1 MELGWSRL
9 ELGLLFGGFC
19 AGGMQSANALEELSE
34 LMEQVLQG
42 VRGMRQSM
50 VDMHRTRA
58 QVSFSRVV
66 GSSLRDVSKAV
77 DVTLEATSR
86 RSALLPASILACCH
100 RDALGTADNTSTTM
114 KTSSVDN
121 NNAAAAAAAAA
132 VAGTGDPVDD
142 DEERGLRSSTEPP
155 PLRRQSSLLETTGR
169 LEEAVSRMMKDY
181 QSARK
186 EVLYGLDDL
195 GRPLEEAASSGHEV
209 DGGGRSSSIPREPV
223 SLEDL
228 QSLSKRDNL
237 PRTGGVNLSG
247 LKNGLSTTAG
257 GVPASSKEAE
267 VSGEIAGRRR
277 EGDPLGGVPNHVL
290 VMKERRKLGSSA
302 TMARGAFLF
311 SLSGLCSALAKKR
324 VSRAGG
330 WRPSQSAEAARFVL
344 SGLWTA
350 IRPPPGLLGALSST
364 AGLLA
369 PRCCRPRGS
378 GSSSRGHRRKA
389 ELALKR
395 LGARSGPLSPTS
407 RPGGVRE
414 GGCLS
419 AVTRS
424 GYLWCFKVS
433 LALTLC
439 AVFSL
444 SPFLAELFEPS
455 VWISVTA
462 TFVMDNQS
470 ASALSTSL
478 MRLVGTV
485 LGAVYGILAAK
496 LAGQPGVESY
506 SFRTYAILLP
516 WVAVTCFFRNS
527 SQFSYAALVAAFT
540 AVVIFTSSST
550 VLGANGEAVSLAR
563 IVNTVVGSVVYLLVD
578 MLLVPTR
585 AKNLVLE
592 QIYLSLDAAFRELSI
607 NGERMFGPVVCPRDS
622 RAQFLR
628 ALHRS
633 QSICEPSGGPGA
645 AAAPHASRGGEGSP
659 REAGKKHQRHGGG
672 RGGSSS
678 SGSGGGNG
686 GGGGGSGE
694 VSRKDGAESAA
705 GTTAA
710 AEAAAAVP
718 AESWGRVP
726 AVAEL
731 LLLPGF
737 STEKPGFLDGGGS
750 ERLLD
755 PRPIVS
761 SEHGRDSPPGKPAA
775 GSPPAESAGP
785 AGSPAGGEDGP
796 VRDEGGGILDVPSG
810 PAGGSRDGSG
820 AEEGEGFRLEGE
832 SAAAAATIVSL
843 TSWGGREK
851 EAG

>member
-19 AGGMQSANALEELSE
+19 AGGMQSANALEDLSE

-58 QVSFSRVV
+58 QASFSRVV
-66 GSSLRDVSKAV
+66 GSSLRDVSRAV
-77 DVTLEATSR
+77 DDTLEATSR

-100 RDALGTADNTSTTM
+100 RDAHGTM
-114 KTSSVDN
+114 KTSSVGN
-121 NNAAAAAAAAA
+121 NNAAAAAAAT
-132 VAGTGDPVDD
+132 VASTGGPVDD
-142 DEERGLRSSTEPP
+142 DEERGIRSSTQPS

-169 LEEAVSRMMKDY
+169 LEEAVTRMMKDY

-195 GRPLEEAASSGHEV
+195 GRPLEEAASSGQEV

-228 QSLSKRDNL
+228 QSLSTRDKL
-237 PRTGGVNLSG
+237 PRTGSVNLSR

-257 GVPASSKEAE
+257 EVPASSIEAE
-267 VSGEIAGRRR
+267 VSDEIAGRRR

-290 VMKERRKLGSSA
+290 VMKERQKLGSSA

-324 VSRAGG
+324 VSGAGG
-330 WRPSQSAEAARFVL
+330 WRPSQSAEAARFVF

-364 AGLLA
+364 AELLA
-369 PRCCRPRGS
+369 PRCCRPL
-378 GSSSRGHRRKA
+378 GSSRSRGHRRKA

-395 LGARSGPLSPTS
+395 LGARSGPLSPAS
-407 RPGGVRE
+407 RSGGVRE

-455 VWISVTA
+455 VWISITA

-506 SFRTYAILLP
+506 SFRTYTILLP

-550 VLGANGEAVSLAR
+550 VLGADGEAVSLAR

-659 REAGKKHQRHGGG
+659 REAGKKHRRHGGG
-672 RGGSSS
+672 GS
-678 SGSGGGNG
+678 SGSGGGSG

-710 AEAAAAVP
+710 AAAAAAAVP

-750 ERLLD
+750 GRLLD

-761 SEHGRDSPPGKPAA
+761 SEHGRDSPPGTPAV
-775 GSPPAESAGP
+775 GSPRAKSAGP
-785 AGSPAGGEDGP
+785 AGSPSGGEDGP
-796 VRDEGGGILDVPSG
+796 VRDEGRGIVDVPSG
-810 PAGGSRDGSG
+810 LAGGRRDGSG

-832 SAAAAATIVSL
+832 SAAAAATVVSMP
-843 TSWGGREK
+843 SWGGREK

>member
-1 MELGWSRL
+1 
-9 ELGLLFGGFC
+9 
-19 AGGMQSANALEELSE
+19 
-34 LMEQVLQG
+34 
-42 VRGMRQSM
+42 
-50 VDMHRTRA
+50 
-58 QVSFSRVV
+58 
-66 GSSLRDVSKAV
+66 
-77 DVTLEATSR
+77 
-86 RSALLPASILACCH
+86 
-100 RDALGTADNTSTTM
+100 
-114 KTSSVDN
+114 
-121 NNAAAAAAAAA
+121 
-132 VAGTGDPVDD
+132 
-142 DEERGLRSSTEPP
+142 
-155 PLRRQSSLLETTGR
+155 
-169 LEEAVSRMMKDY
+169 
-181 QSARK
+181 
-186 EVLYGLDDL
+186 
-195 GRPLEEAASSGHEV
+195 
-209 DGGGRSSSIPREPV
+209 
-223 SLEDL
+223 
-228 QSLSKRDNL
+228 
-237 PRTGGVNLSG
+237 
-247 LKNGLSTTAG
+247 
-257 GVPASSKEAE
+257 
-267 VSGEIAGRRR
+267 
-277 EGDPLGGVPNHVL
+277 
-290 VMKERRKLGSSA
+290 
-302 TMARGAFLF
+302 
-311 SLSGLCSALAKKR
+311 
-324 VSRAGG
+324 
-330 WRPSQSAEAARFVL
+330 
-344 SGLWTA
+344 
-350 IRPPPGLLGALSST
+350 
-364 AGLLA
+364 
-369 PRCCRPRGS
+369 
-378 GSSSRGHRRKA
+378 
-389 ELALKR
+389 
-395 LGARSGPLSPTS
+395 
-407 RPGGVRE
+407 
-414 GGCLS
+414 
-419 AVTRS
+419 
-424 GYLWCFKVS
+424 
-433 LALTLC
+433 
-439 AVFSL
+439 
-444 SPFLAELFEPS
+444 
-455 VWISVTA
+455 
-462 TFVMDNQS
+462 MDNQS

-633 QSICEPSGGPGA
+633 QSICVPSGGPGA
-645 AAAPHASRGGEGSP
+645 AAAPHASRGCEGSP
-659 REAGKKHQRHGGG
+659 REAGKKHRRHGGG
-672 RGGSSS
+672 GGGGGGSSS
-678 SGSGGGNG
+678 
-686 GGGGGSGE
+686 GGSGE

-705 GTTAA
+705 GTNTAA
-710 AEAAAAVP
+710 AAAAAAAP

-750 ERLLD
+750 GRLLD

-761 SEHGRDSPPGKPAA
+761 SEQCRDSPPGKPPA

-810 PAGGSRDGSG
+810 LAGGRRDGSG

-832 SAAAAATIVSL
+832 SAAAAATIVST

-851 EAG
+851 EAGSIRKMVCALALQKRYLPLAELEPQLWYKAFPASAYQDMVAAQEELLRALTLLTKSAIAVSEDRSTEWRRELSELGSRLASLLQLLKIALEDARDVFGGGYLPKAFSHRGGGGKGDADSDGGDGGGDGVWGEEGEGVLRMLDVQADAMRLNADVQSDFVMFIQAFMDRGAFPVWELESILRINTAVLAVMGVQRALLTLGHAVATVVDHEFYGSYYR